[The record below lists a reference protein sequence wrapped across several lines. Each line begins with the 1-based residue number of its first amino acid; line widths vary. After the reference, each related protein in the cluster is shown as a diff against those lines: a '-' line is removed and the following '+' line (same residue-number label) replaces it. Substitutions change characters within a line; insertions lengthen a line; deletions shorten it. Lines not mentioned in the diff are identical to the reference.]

1 MGYHKAL
8 EIGRML
14 CAAISVFTVC
24 IDNTSLA
31 AHMHCEIFGGGFLWE
46 GKWVQGIEKKKDL
59 IEFEYGSRSSEGDLR
74 ELYYKAVQ

>member
-14 CAAISVFTVC
+14 CAALSLFAVY

-31 AHMHCEIFGGGFLWE
+31 AHMHCKIFGDGFLLE
-46 GKWVQGIEKKKDL
+46 SK
-59 IEFEYGSRSSEGDLR
+59 
-74 ELYYKAVQ
+74 